1 MAGTTTSLSTASKA
15 AIIAALPA
23 AALAVID
30 QSLPIVFSVPAANG
44 TITLASSSNGKY
56 AIDLTTNNSFPISGF
71 SGYSFSTL
79 GNNTLTFNAPGRAP
93 VNITESNLPVT
104 LNLMSGGVSRSI
116 TVFDLDAGM
125 TNLTSAAPIC
135 FFGDAPVKTP
145 HGYRRMDKLRVGDRV
160 STPTGSAVIQHIHCQ
175 DYAAGPSAN
184 PYVIPKGRFGATQ
197 RLLISPR
204 HRVAVGGQMVEAR
217 NLGLEQEEAT
227 GTLTYYNLSLRG
239 SNMIVA
245 GIEVESLV
253 PLVRMTISRAEFDH
267 ILATKYGGKMTPEIR
282 AACHFLADGV
292 SVPVAHA

>member
-1 MAGTTTSLSTASKA
+1 M
-15 AIIAALPA
+15 
-23 AALAVID
+23 
-30 QSLPIVFSVPAANG
+30 
-44 TITLASSSNGKY
+44 
-56 AIDLTTNNSFPISGF
+56 DLGATP
-71 SGYSFSTL
+71 
-79 GNNTLTFNAPGRAP
+79 LT
-93 VNITESNLPVT
+93 
-104 LNLMSGGVSRSI
+104 GV
-116 TVFDLDAGM
+116 
-125 TNLTSAAPIC
+125 PIC

-245 GIEVESLV
+245 GIEVESLA
-253 PLVRMTISRAEFDH
+253 PLVRMTISRAEFDY

-292 SVPVAHA
+292 SVPVAP